1 LELIMPVALLLVAL
15 ADDPAPQPAATETTT
30 QSSAAAAAPAPPAPS
45 EEQAL
50 PTCVPTA
57 KKRVMPTYPK
67 QDGKTV
73 KPTNDYTCKYKLWI
87 GTDGVPTRVL
97 PLACDEQFAEAGL
110 KAVQQWTFKPYE
122 VDGTPTA
129 CTYELSVTFKP

>member
-1 LELIMPVALLLVAL
+1 MPIAFLLVAL
-15 ADDPAPQPAATETTT
+15 AEDPAPTGTPAPSATEPAATPSE
-30 QSSAAAAAPAPPAPS
+30 PPASS
-45 EEQAL
+45 EPDP
-50 PTCVPTA
+50 PTCVPKF
-57 KKRVMPTYPK
+57 KKRVMPTYPH

-97 PLACDEQFAEAGL
+97 PLACDEQFAQAGL
-110 KAVQQWTFKPYE
+110 EAVQQWRFKPYE
-122 VDGTPTA
+122 VDGVPTA

>member
-1 LELIMPVALLLVAL
+1 MPIAFLLVAL
-15 ADDPAPQPAATETTT
+15 AEDPAPTDKTAPAATTPTEPT
-30 QSSAAAAAPAPPAPS
+30 APAEP
-45 EEQAL
+45 EL
-50 PTCVPTA
+50 PKCEPKF
-57 KKRVMPTYPK
+57 KKRVMPTYPH

-97 PLACDEQFAEAGL
+97 PLSCDEQFAQAGL
-110 KAVQQWTFKPYE
+110 DAVQQWRFKPYE
-122 VDGTPTA
+122 VDGVPTA